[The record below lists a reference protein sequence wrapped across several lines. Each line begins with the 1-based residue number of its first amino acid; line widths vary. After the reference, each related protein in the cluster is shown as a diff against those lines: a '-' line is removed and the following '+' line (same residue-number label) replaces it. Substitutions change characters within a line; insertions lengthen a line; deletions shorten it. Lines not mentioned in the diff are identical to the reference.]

1 MNRSRLRNKYLKY
14 PSRKNFINMEN
25 MRNKLNLSAKN
36 PKQKYLK
43 RSTEK
48 GIPSIKQFWYFVKP
62 L

>member
-1 MNRSRLRNKYLKY
+1 
-14 PSRKNFINMEN
+14 MEN